1 MSALSL
7 MAAHEHKHVKISA
20 DDVVVISAHAIP
32 GNESNVGRVIDA
44 LHRAGAEVLHGGAAH
59 VHVSGH
65 ASQEELKYMIDL
77 VQPEWFVPVHGEYR
91 HMVHH
96 MRLAEDVGVP
106 ADRIFVCE
114 DGDALTIGDTKVD
127 VERRAVPA
135 GYQYVDGIT
144 GDVDQGVLRDR
155 RTLAEEGFVVVIV
168 TVDSKSGEVVT
179 GPEIVTRGW
188 IHADEAEE
196 LLDDA
201 RAAVLAS
208 LADAA
213 KEGATDFETLR
224 RHTRKAVGRL
234 ISQRTKRRPAIIP
247 VVMEV

>member
-1 MSALSL
+1 MIIDIEDAARYRPGEVCIICTGSQGEPMSALSL

-20 DDVVVISAHAIP
+20 DDIVVISAHAIP

-114 DGDALTIGDTKVD
+114 DGDALTVGDT
-127 VERRAVPA
+127 A
-135 GYQYVDGIT
+135 GG
-144 GDVDQGVLRDR
+144 R
-155 RTLAEEGFVVVIV
+155 RT
-168 TVDSKSGEVVT
+168 T
-179 GPEIVTRGW
+179 G
-188 IHADEAEE
+188 
-196 LLDDA
+196 
-201 RAAVLAS
+201 
-208 LADAA
+208 
-213 KEGATDFETLR
+213 GA
-224 RHTRKAVGRL
+224 
-234 ISQRTKRRPAIIP
+234 RPATSTSTGSP
-247 VVMEV
+247 ATSTRASCGTGARSPKRGSWSSS